1 MPASPVLGDLAAPV
15 VPPVVPG
22 IVVPDVAVPLPD
34 SLGIT
39 VFSLRLWR
47 QTVHSSC
54 FNPVWVLVAAL
65 STFHTKVWDVESFV
79 LASGSGQSVSVH

>member
-22 IVVPDVAVPLPD
+22 IVVPGVVVPPGSVVPLSD
-34 SLGIT
+34 STGIT
-39 VFSLRLWR
+39 VFLLRLKP

-54 FNPVWVLVAAL
+54 FNPVWVVVASV
-65 STFHTKVWDVESFV
+65 STFHTKVWD
-79 LASGSGQSVSVH
+79 A